1 MSWSGLLSLVWES
14 AWSGCQ
20 PGLGVGLVY
29 ESAWSGSRA
38 GPPISNIVDSVCILC
53 TVACLGSL
61 CMCWIGFM
69 RCSRLACSAW
79 SESEAGHLKRM
90 SMHCTCSHVC
100 TIVLFYTAVMGCTE
114 LACTAW
120 SGSEAMS
127 MKIYSSHGVYWTGL
141 DNLVWE

>member
-1 MSWSGLLSLVWES
+1 MS
-14 AWSGCQ
+14 Q

-79 SESEAGHLKRM
+79 SESEAGHLKRNVYVLHM
-90 SMHCTCSHVC
+90 QSCLYYCT
-100 TIVLFYTAVMGCTE
+100 VLH
-114 LACTAW
+114 
-120 SGSEAMS
+120 
-127 MKIYSSHGVYWTGL
+127 SSHGVY
-141 DNLVWE
+141 